1 MKKLISMLI
10 VAVFTAVSM
19 PSMAQDYGD
28 KPRAEKKVKKAKKA
42 KKSKKARSVRA
53 M

>member
-10 VAVFTAVSM
+10 VAAFATVSM
-19 PSMAQDYGD
+19 PLTAQDYGD